1 MLIRRFAASACA
13 LCLAVPAAAA
23 AKDGYVGHPR
33 HTVASIP
40 AGDTKY
46 DLPHQQPTHDTPVA
60 RQAALQPGS
69 SSGDA
74 SGWQLA
80 ALAEAALLATV
91 AVGATAAVS
100 GRRDSAPHVGA

>member
-1 MLIRRFAASACA
+1 MLIRRLAASACT
-13 LCLAVPAAAA
+13 LCLTVPAVAA
-23 AKDGYVGHPR
+23 AKDGYVGHAR

-46 DLPHQQPTHDTPVA
+46 DLPHQRPMHNTPVA
-60 RQAALQPGS
+60 RQAAPQPSS

-74 SGWQLA
+74 NGWQLA

-91 AVGATAAVS
+91 AVGATVAAS